1 MAEKAK
7 KKGGKLPIILVA
19 VLVVAGGGFFAM
31 GKKAP
36 EKKEEPK
43 PELGAVQSLGDQF
56 LINLA
61 DGRTFLVCD
70 ISVQV
75 DKHNAHIADPAA
87 GGGGDHGE
95 GGGESTFAIARDAVN
110 TVLTGKQL
118 SDITRKDG
126 LKFLKREIAAAINHA
141 LHAAH
146 PAEEK
151 KVDPKEEFKKSKGES
166 EAPAEDS
173 HPPEIDNEWLDHIG
187 MDSEE
192 GPVLKVFFDSF
203 TYHKR

>member
-31 GKKAP
+31 GKKEP
-36 EKKEEPK
+36 EKKEIPK
-43 PELGAVQSLGDQF
+43 PELGTVQSLGDQF

-87 GGGGDHGE
+87 GGDGHGGGGDP
-95 GGGESTFAIARDAVN
+95 TYAIARDAVN
-110 TVLTGKQL
+110 SVLTGKHL
-118 SDITRKDG
+118 DDITRPDG
-126 LKFLKREIAAAINHA
+126 LKYLKREIAAAINHS

-146 PAEEK
+146 PPAEDKE
-151 KVDPKEEFKKSKGES
+151 DPKEAFKKSKSGHAEES
-166 EAPAEDS
+166 EDS
-173 HPPEIDNEWLDHIG
+173 HGPEIDHEWLDHIG
-187 MDSEE
+187 MDSDE